1 MNVGDTLAATASEAV
16 QRTGTSF
23 SKGIVMVGT
32 PWFLVGIAAV
42 VLAAVLAAAVGTE
55 LVLLRRWQRQTAR
68 PGWWAPVEEQQRL
81 QQILQRNPSYDER
94 TGLTSDPELA
104 RWLHDNQ
111 P

>member
-1 MNVGDTLAATASEAV
+1 ML
-16 QRTGTSF
+16 
-23 SKGIVMVGT
+23 GT
-32 PWFLVGIAAV
+32 PWLFAGIAAV
-42 VLAAVLAAAVGTE
+42 LLVALIAAAMGTE
-55 LVLLRRWQRQTAR
+55 LMILRRWQQQTAQ

-81 QQILQRNPSYDER
+81 QKILQRNPSYDER